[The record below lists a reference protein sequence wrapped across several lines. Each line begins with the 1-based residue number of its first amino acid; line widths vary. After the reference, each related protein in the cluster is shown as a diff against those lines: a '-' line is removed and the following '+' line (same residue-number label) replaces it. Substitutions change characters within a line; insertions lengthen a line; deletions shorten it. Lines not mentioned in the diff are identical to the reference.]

1 MVARVKAALAWVIVV
16 PLFVVD
22 RNSHLRRI
30 PMVHA
35 IAATVVLLTVEILRV
50 VNIRVVIEAVPV
62 AGSRLA
68 TPGSSIGTLVC
79 RCGFGDRDVAAGKHG
94 SNQKMT
100 EHQVVPPRDVQRNLR
115 GIELCFRSPRR
126 IAGPG
131 VQRFK
136 SLSDSGPRA
145 IASLVDFVPER
156 VSDDG
161 VPAVS
166 AHSIPSV
173 ESFRSGFWRENKG
186 HLGVLP
192 PGRLLTNRRTHL

>member
-1 MVARVKAALAWVIVV
+1 MINGPAINRAPWQSRCLEHVQDKMVARVKAALAWVVVV

-22 RNSHLRRI
+22 RDSHLRRI

-35 IAATVVLLTVEILRV
+35 IAATVVLLTVEILWV

-68 TPGSSIGTLVC
+68 TPGSSVSTLVC
-79 RCGFGDRDVAAGKHG
+79 RCGVGNRDVAAGKHG
-94 SNQKMT
+94 SNQKMA

-115 GIELCFRSPRR
+115 GIELCFRIPRR
-126 IAGPG
+126 IAGPDF
-131 VQRFK
+131 QRVK
-136 SLSDSGPRA
+136 SLTDSGPWA
-145 IASLVDFVPER
+145 IASLVDFAPEL

-161 VPAVS
+161 VPSLS

-173 ESFRSGFWRENKG
+173 ESFRSGF
-186 HLGVLP
+186 
-192 PGRLLTNRRTHL
+192 